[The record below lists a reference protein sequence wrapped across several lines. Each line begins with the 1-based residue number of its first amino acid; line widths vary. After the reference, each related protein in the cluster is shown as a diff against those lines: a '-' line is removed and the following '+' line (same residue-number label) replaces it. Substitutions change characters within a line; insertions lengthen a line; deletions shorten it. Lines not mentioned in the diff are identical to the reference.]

1 MKICLVRP
9 PSIVNPI
16 SYIASLTP
24 PIGLAYIAAALRE
37 AGHEVEI
44 IDGIGEKPLQSVPIA
59 YNLVLRGLTFAE
71 ICERIPKDAGLIG
84 VSGMF
89 SSEWI
94 HIREMINQISAAHPS
109 IPMVAGGEHF
119 TAEPAVSMKQCPGLS
134 VCVLGEGEETIVEV
148 AAAIES
154 GGDLKRVKGLAL
166 REGDGVFRTGERP
179 RIRSVDVISKP
190 AWDLIPL
197 SAYWKNSLSYG
208 VNRGKSMPML
218 ASRGCPYQCT
228 FCSNPVMW
236 TTRWIARTPT
246 LVLDEIED
254 YVKRFGISNV
264 DFYDLTAIVKRDW
277 ILEFSKGLVSRKL
290 GITWQ
295 LPSGTRS
302 EAIDAEVSKWLY
314 ASGCRNMNYAPESGS
329 AASLERMKKK
339 VSIPKL
345 TASLR
350 DAVKAGLNVKIN
362 IIIGMPDDTH
372 LDTWKTLWFLV
383 KMSWHG
389 AHDVSVGAFS
399 PYPGSELY
407 ARLVKE
413 GKITHDDEYFSKLA
427 YVDITETVSYTD
439 FISSRWLRIYNW
451 LGFAVFYGSNY
462 LFRPS
467 RFLKTLRNLKTGH
480 HESRGE
486 MALSGI
492 LSRMKLAPPVKKV

>member
-37 AGHEVEI
+37 AGHEVVI

-89 SSEWI
+89 SSEWV

-109 IPMVAGGEHF
+109 IAMVAGGEHF

-148 AAAIES
+148 AAALEK
-154 GGDLKRVKGLAL
+154 GGDLKLVKGLAL
-166 REGDGVFRTGERP
+166 RDREGVHHTGERP
-179 RIRSVDVISKP
+179 RIRSIDAIAKP

-197 SAYWKNSLSYG
+197 KAYWENSLSYG
-208 VNRGKSMPML
+208 VNRGMSMPML

-277 ILEFSKGLVSRKL
+277 ILEFSKGLVARKL

-407 ARLVKE
+407 ARLSNSHRWHVRV
-413 GKITHDDEYFSKLA
+413 GFVVPRNSGGA
-427 YVDITETVSYTD
+427 PGSPCNR
-439 FISSRWLRIYNW
+439 FIQ
-451 LGFAVFYGSNY
+451 
-462 LFRPS
+462 
-467 RFLKTLRNLKTGH
+467 
-480 HESRGE
+480 
-486 MALSGI
+486 
-492 LSRMKLAPPVKKV
+492 

>member
-9 PSIVNPI
+9 PSIVNPV

-24 PIGLAYIAAALRE
+24 PIGLAYIASALRE
-37 AGHEVEI
+37 AGHEVVL

-59 YNLVLRGLTFAE
+59 YNLVLRGLTFEE
-71 ICERIPKDAGLIG
+71 ICERIPRDAGLIG

-89 SSEWI
+89 SSEWV
-94 HIREMINQISAAHPS
+94 HIRELINKIGAARPG
-109 IPMVAGGEHF
+109 IPLVAGGEHF

-148 AAAIES
+148 AAALEK
-154 GGDLKRVKGLAL
+154 GGDLKLVKGLAL
-166 REGDGVFRTGERP
+166 RDGGGVLLTGERA
-179 RIRSVDVISKP
+179 RIRSVDRIAKP

-197 SAYWKNSLSYG
+197 RAYWDNFLSYG

-236 TTRWIARTPT
+236 TTRWIARAPN

-254 YVKRFGISNV
+254 YVKRFGVSNV

-277 ILEFSKGLVSRKL
+277 ILEFAKGLVERKL

-329 AASLERMKKK
+329 AESLKRMKKN
-339 VSIPKL
+339 VSIPRL
-345 TASLR
+345 TQSLR
-350 DAVKAGLNVKIN
+350 DAVKAGLNVKLN

-413 GKITHDDEYFSKLA
+413 GKIKHDDEYFDKLA
-427 YVDITETVSYTD
+427 YVDITETISYTD
-439 FISSRWLRIYNW
+439 HISSRWLRIYNW

-467 RFLKTLRNLKTGH
+467 RFLTTLHNLRTGH

>member
-24 PIGLAYIAAALRE
+24 PIGLAYVAAALRQ
-37 AGHEVEI
+37 AGHEVVL

-59 YNLVLRGLTFAE
+59 HNLVLRGLTFAE

-89 SSEWI
+89 SSEWV
-94 HIREMINQISAAHPS
+94 HIREMINLISKARPD
-109 IPMVAGGEHF
+109 IPMAAGGEHF
-119 TAEPAVSMKQCPGLS
+119 TAEPAVSMRQCPGLS
-134 VCVLGEGEETIVEV
+134 ICVIGEGEETIVEL
-148 AAAIES
+148 ADALEK
-154 GGDLKRVKGLAL
+154 GRDLGLVPGLAL
-166 REGDGVFRTGERP
+166 RDGDGVRLTGARA
-179 RIRSVDVISKP
+179 RIRSVDEIPQP
-190 AWDLIPL
+190 AWDLVPL
-197 SAYWKNSLSYG
+197 SAYWDNSLSYG

-228 FCSNPVMW
+228 FCSNPGMW
-236 TTRWIARTPT
+236 TTRWIARSPK
-246 LVLDEIED
+246 LVLDEIEE
-254 YVKRFGISNV
+254 YKKRWGIDNV

-277 ILEFSKGLVSRKL
+277 ILEFSKGLVARKL

-329 AASLERMKKK
+329 EGSLKRMKKN
-339 VSIPKL
+339 VSIPRL

-350 DAVKAGLNVKIN
+350 DAVREGLNVKIN

-407 ARLVKE
+407 HRLVKE
-413 GKITHDDEYFSKLA
+413 KKITHDDEYFAKLA

-467 RFLKTLRNLKTGH
+467 RFLKTLRNLKTGR

-492 LSRMKLAPPVKKV
+492 LHRLRLAPAVKPV

>member
-1 MKICLVRP
+1 
-9 PSIVNPI
+9 
-16 SYIASLTP
+16 LTP

-37 AGHEVEI
+37 AGHEVVI

-71 ICERIPKDAGLIG
+71 ICARIPKDAGLIG

-119 TAEPAVSMKQCPGLS
+119 TAEPAVSMKQCAGLS

-148 AAAIES
+148 AAALEKR
-154 GGDLKRVKGLAL
+154 GDLKLVKGLAL
-166 REGDGVFRTGERP
+166 RDVDGVLHTGERP
-179 RIRSVDVISKP
+179 RIRSVDAIAKP

-197 SAYWKNSLSYG
+197 KAYWENSLSYG
-208 VNRGKSMPML
+208 VNRGMSMPML

-236 TTRWIARTPT
+236 TTRWIARTPA

-277 ILEFSKGLVSRKL
+277 ILEFSKGLVARKL

-427 YVDITETVSYTD
+427 YVDITETVSYTNY
-439 FISSRWLRIYNW
+439 ISSRWLRIYNW

-462 LFRPS
+462 LFRPA
-467 RFLKTLRNLKTGH
+467 RFLKTLRNLKSGH

-492 LSRMKLAPPVKKV
+492 LSRMKLAPPVQKV

>member
-9 PSIVNPI
+9 PSIVNPV

-24 PIGLAYIAAALRE
+24 PIGLAYIASALRQ
-37 AGHEVEI
+37 AGHEVVL

-109 IPMVAGGEHF
+109 IPLIAGGEHF

-134 VCVLGEGEETIVEV
+134 LCVLGEGEETIVEV
-148 AAAIES
+148 AAALEK
-154 GGDLKRVKGLAL
+154 GGDLKLVKGLAL
-166 REGDGVFRTGERP
+166 RDGDGILRTGERP
-179 RIRSVDVISKP
+179 RIRSIDEITKP
-190 AWDLIPL
+190 AWDLVPL
-197 SAYWKNSLSYG
+197 SAYWENSLSYG

-236 TTRWIARTPT
+236 TTRWIARSPA
-246 LVLDEIED
+246 LVLDEIEA
-254 YVKRFGISNV
+254 YVKHFGINNV

-277 ILEFSKGLVSRKL
+277 ILEFSKGLVARKL

-302 EAIDAEVSKWLY
+302 EAIDAEVSKWLF

-329 AASLERMKKK
+329 ADSLERMKKK

-350 DAVKAGLNVKIN
+350 DAVAAGLNVKIN
-362 IIIGMPDDTH
+362 IIMGMPDDTH

-383 KMSWHG
+383 QLSWYG

-399 PYPGSELY
+399 PYPGSALY

-413 GKITHDDEYFSKLA
+413 KKITHDDEYFSKLA

-439 FISSRWLRIYNW
+439 YISSRWLRIYNW

-462 LFRPS
+462 LFRPA
-467 RFLKTLRNLKTGH
+467 RFLQTLRNLKTGH

-492 LSRMKLAPPVKKV
+492 LSRLKLAPAVKSV

>member
-37 AGHEVEI
+37 AGHEVVI

-71 ICERIPKDAGLIG
+71 ICERIPKDASLIG

-148 AAAIES
+148 AAALEKR
-154 GGDLKRVKGLAL
+154 GDLKLVKGLAL
-166 REGDGVFRTGERP
+166 RDGDGVLHTGERP
-179 RIRSVDVISKP
+179 RIRSVDAIAKP

-197 SAYWKNSLSYG
+197 KAYWENSLSYG
-208 VNRGKSMPML
+208 VNRGMSMPML

-236 TTRWIARTPT
+236 TTRWIARTPA

-277 ILEFSKGLVSRKL
+277 ILEFSKGLVARKL

-427 YVDITETVSYTD
+427 YVDITETVSYTNY
-439 FISSRWLRIYNW
+439 ISSRWLRIYNW

-462 LFRPS
+462 LFRPA

-492 LSRMKLAPPVKKV
+492 LSRMKLAPPVQKV

>member
-24 PIGLAYIAAALRE
+24 PIGLAYVAAALRQ
-37 AGHEVEI
+37 AGHEVVL

-59 YNLVLRGLTFAE
+59 HNLVLRGLTFAE
-71 ICERIPKDAGLIG
+71 ICERIPEDAGLIG

-89 SSEWI
+89 SSEWV
-94 HIREMINQISAAHPS
+94 HIRELINRISKARPG
-109 IPMVAGGEHF
+109 IPMAAGGEHF
-119 TAEPAVSMKQCPGLS
+119 TAEPAVSMRQCPGLS
-134 VCVLGEGEETIVEV
+134 ICVVGEGEETIVEL
-148 AAAIES
+148 ADALEK
-154 GGDLKRVKGLAL
+154 GRDLGLVTGLAL
-166 REGDGVFRTGERP
+166 REGDGVRLTGARA
-179 RIRSVDVISKP
+179 RIRAVDEIPQP
-190 AWDLIPL
+190 AWDLVPL
-197 SAYWKNSLSYG
+197 SAYWDNSLSYG

-228 FCSNPVMW
+228 FCSNPGMW
-236 TTRWIARTPT
+236 TTRWIARSPT
-246 LVLDEIED
+246 LVLDEIEE
-254 YVKRFGISNV
+254 YKRRWGIDNV

-277 ILEFSKGLVSRKL
+277 ILEFSKGLVARKL

-329 AASLERMKKK
+329 EGSLKRMKKN
-339 VSIPKL
+339 VSIPRL

-350 DAVKAGLNVKIN
+350 DAVREGLNVKIN

-407 ARLVKE
+407 HRLVKE
-413 GKITHDDEYFSKLA
+413 KKITHDDDYFAKLA

-439 FISSRWLRIYNW
+439 FVSSRWLRIYNW
-451 LGFAVFYGSNY
+451 LGFAVFYGTNY

-467 RFLKTLRNLKTGH
+467 RFLRTLRNLKTGR

-492 LSRMKLAPPVKKV
+492 LSRVKLAPPVKKV

>member
-9 PSIVNPI
+9 PSIVNPV

-24 PIGLAYIAAALRE
+24 PIGLAYIASALRE
-37 AGHEVEI
+37 AGHEVVL

-59 YNLVLRGLTFAE
+59 HNLVLRGLTFAE
-71 ICERIPKDAGLIG
+71 ICERIPRDAGLIG

-89 SSEWI
+89 SSEWV
-94 HIREMINQISAAHPS
+94 HIRELMNLISKARPG
-109 IPMVAGGEHF
+109 IPLAAGGEHF

-134 VCVLGEGEETIVEV
+134 ICVVGEGEETIVEV
-148 AAAIES
+148 VEALEKGS
-154 GGDLKRVKGLAL
+154 DLKLVKGLAL
-166 REGDGVFRTGERP
+166 RDGDGVHFTGPRP
-179 RIRSVDVISKP
+179 RIRGVDDIVKP

-197 SAYWKNSLSYG
+197 KTYWEHSLSYG

-236 TTRWIARTPT
+236 TTRWIARSPK

-254 YVKRFGISNV
+254 YKNRWGIQNV

-277 ILEFSKGLVSRKL
+277 ILEFAKGLVDRKL

-329 AASLERMKKK
+329 EDSLKRMKKN
-339 VSIPKL
+339 VSIPRL
-345 TASLR
+345 TQSLR
-350 DAVKAGLNVKIN
+350 DAVKEGLNVKIN
-362 IIIGMPDDTH
+362 IILGMPDDTH

-389 AHDVSVGAFS
+389 AHDVSPGVFS

-413 GKITHDDEYFSKLA
+413 GKIRHDDDYFDKLA

-439 FISSRWLRIYNW
+439 HISSGWLQFYNW
-451 LGFAVFYGSNY
+451 LAFALFYGSNY
-462 LFRPS
+462 LFRPA
-467 RFLKTLRNLKTGH
+467 RLLKTIRNLRTGR

>member
-37 AGHEVEI
+37 AGHEVVI

-71 ICERIPKDAGLIG
+71 ICARIPKDAGLIG

-148 AAAIES
+148 AAALEKR
-154 GGDLKRVKGLAL
+154 GDLKLVKGLAL
-166 REGDGVFRTGERP
+166 RDGDGVLHTGERP
-179 RIRSVDVISKP
+179 RIRSVDAIAKP

-197 SAYWKNSLSYG
+197 KAYWENSLSYG
-208 VNRGKSMPML
+208 VNRGMSMPML

-277 ILEFSKGLVSRKL
+277 ILEFSKGLVARKL

-413 GKITHDDEYFSKLA
+413 GKIKHDDEYFSKLA

-467 RFLKTLRNLKTGH
+467 RFLKTLRNLKSGH

-492 LSRMKLAPPVKKV
+492 LSRMKLAPPVQKV

>member
-9 PSIVNPI
+9 PSIVNPV

-24 PIGLAYIAAALRE
+24 PIGLAYIASALRQ
-37 AGHEVEI
+37 AGHEVVL

-59 YNLVLRGLTFAE
+59 HNLVLRGLTFAE
-71 ICERIPKDAGLIG
+71 ICERIPLDAGLIG

-94 HIREMINQISAAHPS
+94 HIRDLINKISEARPG
-109 IPMVAGGEHF
+109 IPLAAGGEHF
-119 TAEPAVSMKQCPGLS
+119 TAAPDISMTQCPGLS
-134 VCVLGEGEETIVEV
+134 MCILGEGEETIVEL
-148 AAAIES
+148 ADALEKGA
-154 GGDLKRVKGLAL
+154 DLKLVKGLAL
-166 REGDGVFRTGERP
+166 RDGKGFMNTGTRP
-179 RIRSVDVISKP
+179 RIRTIDQISRP

-197 SAYWKNSLSYG
+197 KAYWENSLSYG

-228 FCSNPVMW
+228 FCSNPGMW
-236 TTRWIARTPT
+236 TTRWIARSPT

-254 YVKRFGISNV
+254 YVKRYGIDNV

-277 ILEFSKGLVSRKL
+277 ILEFSKGLVARKL

-302 EAIDAEVSKWLY
+302 EAIDAEVSKWLF

-329 AASLERMKKK
+329 ADSLERMKKK

-350 DAVKAGLNVKIN
+350 DAVAAGLNVKIN

-413 GKITHDDEYFSKLA
+413 KKITHDDEYFNKLA
-427 YVDITETVSYTD
+427 YVDITETISYTNY
-439 FISSRWLRIYNW
+439 ISSRWLRIYNW
-451 LGFAVFYGSNY
+451 LGFAVFYFSNY
-462 LFRPS
+462 LFRPA

-492 LSRMKLAPPVKKV
+492 LSRMKLAPAVKPV

>member
-9 PSIVNPI
+9 PSIVNPL

-24 PIGLAYIAAALRE
+24 PIGLAYIASALRE
-37 AGHEVEI
+37 AGHEVVL

-59 YNLVLRGLTFAE
+59 YNLVLRGLTFDE
-71 ICERIPKDAGLIG
+71 ICERIPKDSGLIG

-89 SSEWI
+89 SSEWV
-94 HIREMINQISAAHPS
+94 HIRELINKISAARPG
-109 IPMVAGGEHF
+109 IPLVAGGEHF

-148 AAAIES
+148 AAALGK
-154 GGDLKRVKGLAL
+154 GGDLKLVKGLAL
-166 REGDGVFRTGERP
+166 RDGEGVLYTGDRA
-179 RIRSVDVISKP
+179 RIRSVDQIAKP

-197 SAYWKNSLSYG
+197 KAYWDNFLSYG

-236 TTRWIARTPT
+236 TTRWIARSPT

-254 YVKRFGISNV
+254 YVKRFGVSNV

-277 ILEFSKGLVSRKL
+277 ILEFAKGLVDRKL

-329 AASLERMKKK
+329 AESLKRMKKN
-339 VSIPKL
+339 VSIPRL
-345 TASLR
+345 TQSLR

-413 GKITHDDEYFSKLA
+413 GKITHDDEYFDKLA

-439 FISSRWLRIYNW
+439 HISSRWLRIYNW

-467 RFLKTLRNLKTGH
+467 RFLTTLRNLRTGR

>member
-1 MKICLVRP
+1 MKVCLVRP
-9 PSIVNPI
+9 PSIVNPV

-24 PIGLAYIAAALRE
+24 PIGLAYVAAALRE
-37 AGHEVEI
+37 AGHEVVLV
-44 IDGIGEKPLQSVPIA
+44 DGIGEKPLQSVPIA
-59 YNLVLRGLTFAE
+59 HNLVLRGLTFGE
-71 ICERIPKDAGLIG
+71 ICARIPRDAGLIG

-89 SSEWI
+89 SSEWV
-94 HIREMINQISAAHPS
+94 HIRDLINRIGETHPDV
-109 IPMVAGGEHF
+109 PLAAGGEHF
-119 TAEPAVSMKQCPGLS
+119 TAAPDVSMRQCPKLAM
-134 VCVLGEGEETIVEV
+134 CVLGEGEETVVEL
-148 AAAIES
+148 ANALETGAP
-154 GGDLKRVKGLAL
+154 LKSVKGLAL
-166 REGDGVFRTGERP
+166 RDEKGYFNTGSRA
-179 RIRSVDVISKP
+179 RIRDVDRIPRP
-190 AWDLIPL
+190 AWDLVPL
-197 SAYWKNSLSYG
+197 QAYWENNLSYG

-228 FCSNPVMW
+228 FCSNPGMW
-236 TTRWIARTPT
+236 TTRWIARSPK
-246 LVLDEIED
+246 LVLDEIQD
-254 YVKRFGISNV
+254 YVERFGIDNV

-277 ILEFSKGLVSRKL
+277 ILEFSKGLVERDL

-329 AASLERMKKK
+329 AGSLERMKKK
-339 VSIPKL
+339 VSIPRL
-345 TASLR
+345 TDSLR
-350 DAVKAGLNVKIN
+350 DAVRAGLNVKIN

-372 LDTWKTLWFLV
+372 LDTWRTLWFLV

-407 ARLVKE
+407 ERLVLEK
-413 GKITHDDEYFSKLA
+413 KITHDDEYFSKLA

-439 FISSRWLRIYNW
+439 RISSRWLRVYNW

-462 LFRPS
+462 LFRPA
-467 RFLKTLRNLKTGH
+467 RFLRTLRNLRTGK

-492 LSRMKLAPPVKKV
+492 LSRLKLAPAVKPV

>member
-9 PSIVNPI
+9 PSIVNPV

-24 PIGLAYIAAALRE
+24 PIGLAYVASALRE
-37 AGHEVEI
+37 AGHEVVL

-59 YNLVLRGLTFAE
+59 HNLVLRGLTFAE
-71 ICERIPKDAGLIG
+71 ICERIPKDAGLIA

-94 HIREMINQISAAHPS
+94 HIREMIRQIGAARPD
-109 IPMVAGGEHF
+109 IPLAAGGEHF
-119 TAEPAVSMKQCPGLS
+119 TAASDISMKQCPEIS
-134 VCVLGEGEETIVEV
+134 MCVLGEGEETVVEL
-148 AAAIES
+148 ARALEKGA
-154 GGDLKRVKGLAL
+154 DLKLVKGLAL
-166 REGDGVFRTGERP
+166 RDGQGVLYTGPRP
-179 RIRSVDVISKP
+179 RIRDIDEIARP
-190 AWDLIPL
+190 AWDMVPL
-197 SAYWKNSLSYG
+197 AAYWENSLSYG

-228 FCSNPVMW
+228 FCSNPGMW
-236 TTRWIARTPT
+236 TTRWIARSPK

-254 YVKRFGISNV
+254 YVKRFGINNV

-277 ILEFSKGLVSRKL
+277 ILEFSKGLVARKL

-329 AASLERMKKK
+329 AESLKRMKKN
-339 VSIPKL
+339 VSIPRL

-350 DAVKAGLNVKIN
+350 AAVRAGLNVKIN

-413 GKITHDDEYFSKLA
+413 GKIRHDDEYFAKLA

-439 FISSRWLRIYNW
+439 RISSRWLRIYNW

-462 LFRPS
+462 LLRPA
-467 RFLKTLRNLKTGH
+467 RFLQTLRNLRTGR

-492 LSRMKLAPPVKKV
+492 LHRLRLAPPVKKI

>member
-9 PSIVNPI
+9 PSIVNPL

-24 PIGLAYIAAALRE
+24 PIGLAYIASALRE
-37 AGHEVEI
+37 AGHEVVL

-59 YNLVLRGLTFAE
+59 HHLVLRGLTFEE

-89 SSEWI
+89 SSEWV
-94 HIREMINQISAAHPS
+94 HIREMINKISAARPS
-109 IPMVAGGEHF
+109 IPLAAGGEHF
-119 TAEPAVSMKQCPGLS
+119 TAAPDISFKQCPGLS
-134 VCVLGEGEETIVEV
+134 ICVLGEGEETIVELAGV
-148 AAAIES
+148 LEK
-154 GGDLKRVKGLAL
+154 GGDLKLVKGLAL
-166 REGDGVFRTGERP
+166 RDGDGYVKTGDRP
-179 RIRSVDVISKP
+179 RLRDVDSIPRP

-197 SAYWKNSLSYG
+197 KAYWDNSLSYG

-228 FCSNPVMW
+228 FCSNPGMW
-236 TTRWIARTPT
+236 TTRWIARSPK

-254 YVKRFGISNV
+254 YKKRWGIQNV

-277 ILEFSKGLVSRKL
+277 ILEFSKGLVERKL

-329 AASLERMKKK
+329 AGSLKRMKKN
-339 VSIPKL
+339 VSIPRL
-345 TASLR
+345 TQSLR
-350 DAVKAGLNVKIN
+350 DAVAAGLNVKIN

-413 GKITHDDEYFSKLA
+413 KKINHDDDYFSKLA
-427 YVDITETVSYTD
+427 YVDITETVSYTNY
-439 FISSRWLRIYNW
+439 ISSRWLRIYNW
-451 LGFAVFYGSNY
+451 LGFAIFYGSNY

-467 RFLKTLRNLKTGH
+467 RFLRTLKNLKTGK

-486 MALSGI
+486 MALAGI
-492 LSRMKLAPPVKKV
+492 MNRLKLAPAVKPV